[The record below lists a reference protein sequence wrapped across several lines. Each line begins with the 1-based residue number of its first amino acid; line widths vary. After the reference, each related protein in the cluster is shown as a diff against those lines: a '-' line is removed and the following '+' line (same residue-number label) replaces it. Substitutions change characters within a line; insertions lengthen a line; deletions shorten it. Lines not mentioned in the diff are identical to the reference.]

1 MDALERVVRAR
12 EILRD
17 VTPLKSDCGRICG
30 HACCG
35 QDENGK
41 GGMLLFPGEEALY
54 RDHADFIVRRDE
66 SVAPDGA
73 IVTCFGR
80 CDREDRPLSCRFFP
94 LRPTAGGKAVMD
106 RRASWVC
113 PLYEAGKAGL
123 SPEFVS
129 AAGEAAEILAGNE
142 EHARFLAA
150 LRERILYETR
160 EEMLWGT
167 EK

>member
-30 HACCG
+30 RACCG

-54 RDHADFIVRRDE
+54 QNNADFIVLRDE
-66 SVAPDGA
+66 SVIPDGA

-80 CDREDRPLSCRFFP
+80 CDRKERPLSCRFFP

-129 AAGEAAEILAGNE
+129 AAGEAAEILAESE

-150 LRERILYETR
+150 LRERILYETS

-167 EK
+167 KK

>member
-12 EILRD
+12 EILED
-17 VTPLKSDCGRICG
+17 VAPLKTDCGRICG

-54 RDHADFIVRRDE
+54 QNSADFTVLRDE
-66 SVAPDGA
+66 SVVPDGA
-73 IVTCFGR
+73 IVTCFGH
-80 CDREDRPLSCRFFP
+80 CDRKERPLSCRFFP
-94 LRPTAGGKAVMD
+94 LRPTARGKVVMD
-106 RRASWVC
+106 RRSSWVC
-113 PLYEAGKAGL
+113 PLYEAGKEGL

-129 AAGEAAEILAGNE
+129 AAGEAAGILAESE
-142 EHARFLAA
+142 EHAHFLAA

-160 EEMLWGT
+160 EDMLWRT

>member
-1 MDALERVVRAR
+1 MDALESVVRAR
-12 EILRD
+12 KILED
-17 VTPLKSDCGRICG
+17 VTPLRSDCGRICG
-30 HACCG
+30 RACCG

-54 RDHADFIVRRDE
+54 RDSGDFTVRKDE
-66 SVAPDGA
+66 SVLPDGA
-73 IVTCFGR
+73 LVTCLGR
-80 CDREDRPLSCRFFP
+80 CDRRERPLSCRFFP

-106 RRASWVC
+106 RRASWLC
-113 PLYEAGKAGL
+113 PLYEAGKEGL

-129 AAGEAAEILAGNE
+129 AAGEAAGILAECG
-142 EHARFLAA
+142 EHVRFLAA